1 MEGVD
6 NIEQQI
12 EILSKAL
19 KSEKARFGR
28 WFVFCCFFAIAVSAL
43 AALTNSAWFFAAAGF
58 GWFFVWNR
66 WKYWRL
72 LRDLLS
78 QLPPPQKEGHRRSK
92 QTSDRPPEYHPQARS
107 QPL

>member
-1 MEGVD
+1 MPLPKYPVLLQRLASGLGVVFWGPVASLLGTSALSKVMEGVD

-66 WKYWRL
+66 WNTGDY
-72 LRDLLS
+72 
-78 QLPPPQKEGHRRSK
+78 
-92 QTSDRPPEYHPQARS
+92 
-107 QPL
+107 